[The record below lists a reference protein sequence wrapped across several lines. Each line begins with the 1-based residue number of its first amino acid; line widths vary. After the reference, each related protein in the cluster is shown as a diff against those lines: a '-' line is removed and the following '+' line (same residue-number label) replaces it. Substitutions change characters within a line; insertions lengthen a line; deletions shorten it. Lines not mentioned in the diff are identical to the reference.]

1 MPVKIGNSYVSE
13 VAYNY
18 AKFKVDAAKE
28 TETQEKKSTGGMSVL
43 SDLKEQYKN
52 LNFSTNTAPFSAK
65 GTNNLA
71 ISPKILKQMEEDPEK
86 RMEYEAL
93 IYDCNEVLNRP
104 TRDGIKAQGMIIND
118 DGSLGMWGIG
128 VSTDNGGNNKTHTLL
143 DKNKPLLEQ
152 LKKKKKKSKTAV
164 QIYQEQREK
173 NAGKIK
179 IAAKNK
185 NKADEMKSAKSVSP
199 YKKEKTP
206 GGTIDAKG

>member
-18 AKFKVDAAKE
+18 AKAKVDAEKE
-28 TETQEKKSTGGMSVL
+28 TESQGKKSTGGMSVL
-43 SDLKEQYKN
+43 SDLKEQYKD

-104 TRDGIKAQGMIIND
+104 TRDGIKAQGMIIHD
-118 DGSLGMWGIG
+118 DGSLGMWSIG
-128 VSTDNGGNNKTHTLL
+128 VSTDNGGSNKTHILL

-152 LKKKKKKSKTAV
+152 LKKKKKSKTAV

-173 NAGKIK
+173 NAGKVK
-179 IAAKNK
+179 IAAKSK
-185 NKADEMKSAKSVSP
+185 NKTDETKPAKSVSP